1 MLNELAKHDA
11 KWRQIACKI
20 TSGNKFLADDIVN
33 EMYLRRFDNDR
44 GQAVNEY
51 YIVLT
56 MKSIYLNYK
65 KTNKLICVEELRI
78 NEIENEVFE
87 CNDEENELI
96 ERFNQLPFNEKELL
110 ELSYDHSLNDIKQ
123 IYGIDRYHT
132 FRTLKKA
139 RQTILKDR
147 INEYSNKR
155 LKFSKMKS
163 IGFGDTIEKITMAIG
178 LKGLIDKMNIDCG
191 CDERKEY
198 LNRIFAYKLKPR
210 CMTPEELQSYS
221 EFYYNRKFTISGSN
235 AFGKMENT
243 DIIYIT
249 QTFNAIF
256 GVSRAIPECRNCG
269 GTAKSLVDMVN
280 KLDIVYA
287 NNIPKEEKKATN
299 NIIFD
304 EVTTIDKEVVSNI
317 KQRRK
322 RINK

>member
-1 MLNELAKHDA
+1 MLNELAKHDI
-11 KWRQIACKI
+11 KWRQIARRI
-20 TSGNKFLADDIVN
+20 TNGNRTLADDIVN
-33 EMYLRRFDNDR
+33 EMYLRRFNNDR

-65 KTNKLICVEELRI
+65 KTNKLICVNELRI
-78 NEIENEVFE
+78 NEPIEPEFEVDDE
-87 CNDEENELI
+87 CQKFIN
-96 ERFNQLPFNEKELL
+96 RFNNLTYKEKELI
-110 ELSYDHSLNDIKQ
+110 ELSYDHSLRDIQ
-123 IYGIDRYHT
+123 EQYNIDYSYS

-155 LKFSKMKS
+155 LKFKRMKS

-210 CMTPEELQSYS
+210 CMTPEELTSYS
-221 EFYYNRKFTISGSN
+221 EFYYNRKFTINGLNSSGKIEHS
-235 AFGKMENT
+235 
-243 DIIYIT
+243 DIVYII

-256 GVSRAIPECRNCG
+256 GTAKEIPTCLGCG
-269 GTAKSLVDMVN
+269 GTAKSLIDMVN

-287 NNIPKEEKKATN
+287 NNIPKEP
-299 NIIFD
+299 IR
-304 EVTTIDKEVVSNI
+304 EVERVK
-317 KQRRK
+317 RP
-322 RINK
+322 RINNK